1 MGVENVRCG
10 SGCGASSLIFR
21 LSQLKPRFPHTFPQI
36 ITLTP
41 NFMYVPLPASEPSK
55 MALIAAFL
63 VLRAAFLALHETGH
77 ALSLQN
83 PVTAYGYSVIH
94 QICRPLLN

>member
-1 MGVENVRCG
+1 MGIEDVRCG
-10 SGCGASSLIFR
+10 SGCGASSSNFR
-21 LSQLKPRFPHTFPQI
+21 LSQLKPGFPHTFPQI

-41 NFMYVPLPASEPSK
+41 HFMYVPLPASKPRK
-55 MALIAAFL
+55 MPLIAAFL

-83 PVTAYGYSVIH
+83 PVTAYG
-94 QICRPLLN
+94 